1 MSELFG
7 TDGVRG
13 IANEFLTADLAMKIG
28 RAACETL
35 KKNNQQVLFV
45 IGKDTRISGD
55 MIENALCA
63 GIMSQGGNVIK
74 LGVTPTPAVAVMTR
88 YLNASAGVVI
98 SASHNP
104 YEHNGIKFFSSEGL
118 KLPDEAEDRIENL
131 IYGNLE
137 YNKDKVGIE
146 KHIKNADKVYSDFII
161 SCADT
166 KFDDL
171 KLVIDC
177 SNGATV
183 QCAKKIFKD
192 LMPNAIFI
200 GNKPNG
206 ININKNCGSTNLK
219 ALQEAVIKNKAH
231 GGLAFDGDGDRFL
244 AVDEKGEM
252 LDGDKIMYIIAK
264 DLKKSGKL
272 LNNCVAAT
280 VMSNLGFFKALEA
293 IDIKSVQTK
302 VGDRYVIESMIANN
316 YVLGGEQSGHIII
329 KEFNSTGDGLLTA
342 VRFLCAVKRSG
353 SSIRKCNL
361 EYENYPQV
369 LINVGVSNAKKK
381 ELNRDAI
388 ILKAVTDA
396 ENALAGSGR
405 VLLRPSGTEALVRVM
420 IEGKDYDEINTYA
433 NIIANVVKERLG

>member
-1 MSELFG
+1 MAELFG

-28 RAACETL
+28 RAACEAL
-35 KKNNQQVLFV
+35 KNSNEDVLFV
-45 IGKDTRISGD
+45 IGKDTRVSGD

-74 LGVTPTPAVAVMTR
+74 LGVIPTPAVALIIR
-88 YLNASAGVVI
+88 HFNASAGAVI

-104 YEHNGIKFFSSEGL
+104 YEHNGIKFFNSEGL
-118 KLPDEAEDRIENL
+118 KLDDEIEDKIESL
-131 IYGNLE
+131 IFGDVE
-137 YNKDKVGIE
+137 YNKGKIGAE
-146 KHIKNADKVYSDFII
+146 KHVKDADRIYSDFVL
-161 SCADT
+161 SCADAS
-166 KFDDL
+166 FNDL

-183 QCAKKIFKD
+183 QSAKSIFSK
-192 LMPNAIFI
+192 LMPKAIFI
-200 GNKPNG
+200 GNEPNG
-206 ININKNCGSTNLK
+206 VNINKNCGSTDLK
-219 ALQEAVIKNKAH
+219 ALQKAVIENNAQ

-244 AVDEKGEM
+244 AVDEKGDI

-264 DLKKSGKL
+264 DLKKTNKL
-272 LNNCVAAT
+272 KNNCIAAT

-293 IDIKSVQTK
+293 LDIKSVQTK
-302 VGDRYVIESMIANN
+302 VGDRYVIESMLENN
-316 YVLGGEQSGHIII
+316 YVLGGEQSGHVII
-329 KEFNSTGDGLLTA
+329 KDYNSTGDGILSA

-353 SSIRKCNL
+353 NTIRQCNL

-369 LINVGVSNAKKK
+369 LINVSVSNDKKK
-381 ELNRDAI
+381 ELNNDEL
-388 ILKAVTDA
+388 ILQSVRDA
-396 ENALAGSGR
+396 ENKLAGSGR

-420 IEGKDYDEINTYA
+420 LEGKDYDEINTYA